1 MVTSTFK
8 TKQLKGYQK
17 MNEAVQN
24 LMVAFNALTQ
34 RVLTLEEHV
43 LTLEEHVLTLE
54 NIIRQM
60 QLDEINLRR

>member
-1 MVTSTFK
+1 MALINLMVTSTFK

-43 LTLEEHVLTLE
+43 LTLE

>member
-43 LTLEEHVLTLE
+43 LTLE